1 MYAELWW
8 KDNCLHVQEP
18 SAIWNQTKNAARSE
32 IFQGIQPDAVMQH
45 GSVVGLYGI
54 ANHEPPDTF
63 LKDRD

>member
-1 MYAELWW
+1 
-8 KDNCLHVQEP
+8 VQEP

-45 GSVVGLYGI
+45 DSVVGLYGI

>member
-1 MYAELWW
+1 M
-8 KDNCLHVQEP
+8 EP
-18 SAIWNQTKNAARSE
+18 NKKCCTIE